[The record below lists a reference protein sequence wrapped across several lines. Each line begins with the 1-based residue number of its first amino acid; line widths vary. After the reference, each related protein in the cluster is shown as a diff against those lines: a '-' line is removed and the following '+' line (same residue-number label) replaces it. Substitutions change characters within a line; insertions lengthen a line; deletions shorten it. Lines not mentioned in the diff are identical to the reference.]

1 MCPLGHPSTLAD
13 ERDGD
18 LAMAD
23 VWLLGLS
30 VAFFVLAFAFAAWL
44 DRI

>member
-1 MCPLGHPSTLAD
+1 VSLRPSSYPGV

-30 VAFFVLAFAFAAWL
+30 VGFFVLAFAFAAWL